1 MDRCPDPSAV
11 TGTTEPHLD
20 KTLKRL
26 PLAHPPWCQVL
37 GGWHIIYPIS
47 IHLLLGIISIV
58 WSLLVKLL
66 NFINLFHFHRYF
78 GFAFPNTS
86 GVGVNSGWRYD
97 GCVERARLYVRMK
110 FRKGTNFKIKLLLSL
125 PLHPS
130 VKTHNLQHYCSV
142 NRS

>member
-1 MDRCPDPSAV
+1 MWASIICLIRSQAV
-11 TGTTEPHLD
+11 QYLSSHHQHISISFWTEIL
-20 KTLKRL
+20 TCLSIL
-26 PLAHPPWCQVL
+26 Y
-37 GGWHIIYPIS
+37 IYPIS

-97 GCVERARLYVRMK
+97 ACVERARLYVRMK

-125 PLHPS
+125 PLHPN
-130 VKTHNLQHYCSV
+130 VKTHKLQHYCSV